1 MRVGLVTKWFNR
13 GQPVVA
19 RQLRSALDELG
30 HETYVLAR
38 PKKERG
44 PMKGRLQRD
53 DVWDQPRVDEAR
65 AYEVTAEEYSS
76 WVAKRGI
83 DAILCDQNYQFAE
96 LATLR
101 RRGVLV
107 IGRFVWE
114 HFTADDL
121 PGARQAY
128 DVVYSFTRCEQ
139 ERYRSFGLE
148 TPYVPW
154 GIHPELL
161 AVESLPR
168 DDGFVQVIFPGG
180 FVGHRKP
187 IEPVVEAFKRTRDRR
202 LRLLV
207 KAQVERKGGADAA
220 RSAAAADDRITFMLS
235 DQPTDEHL
243 RVFTSA
249 DVCLAPSRWEG
260 LGLPLFEATAFG
272 QPVITNDV
280 PPLNEVIEHER
291 NGLLVRSYPN
301 GTAKS
306 GIPAYDPDLGEMATA
321 IERLA
326 DDRERARLAAGA
338 VEVRAE
344 RSWDRTVAGIA
355 QVIERAAASR
365 RAQVAVP

>member
-1 MRVGLVTKWFNR
+1 ADPEGTLRRICEHIELDYSARMLDYHERATDRLRELAKPLAAEGEKRGL
-13 GQPVVA
+13 
-19 RQLRSALDELG
+19 SAES
-30 HETYVLAR
+30 
-38 PKKERG
+38 
-44 PMKGRLQRD
+44 RL
-53 DVWDQPRVDEAR
+53 EAH
-65 AYEVTAEEYSS
+65 AMTAEPPRTYRSGRWRTEMPP
-76 WVAKRGI
+76 
-83 DAILCDQNYQFAE
+83 AE

-114 HFTADDL
+114 HFTADDV

-235 DQPTDEHL
+235 
-243 RVFTSA
+243 
-249 DVCLAPSRWEG
+249 
-260 LGLPLFEATAFG
+260 
-272 QPVITNDV
+272 
-280 PPLNEVIEHER
+280 
-291 NGLLVRSYPN
+291 
-301 GTAKS
+301 
-306 GIPAYDPDLGEMATA
+306 
-321 IERLA
+321 
-326 DDRERARLAAGA
+326 
-338 VEVRAE
+338 
-344 RSWDRTVAGIA
+344 
-355 QVIERAAASR
+355 
-365 RAQVAVP
+365 

>member
-19 RQLRSALDELG
+19 RQLRSALDQLG
-30 HETYVLAR
+30 HETYILAR

-53 DVWDQPRVDEAR
+53 DVWDQPRVDEAK
-65 AYEVTAEEYSS
+65 AYDITGEEYSS
-76 WVAKRGI
+76 WVARRGI
-83 DAILCDQNYQFAE
+83 EAVLCDQNYQFAE
-96 LATLR
+96 LAALR
-101 RRGVLV
+101 RGGVVV

-114 HFTADDL
+114 HFTADHV
-121 PGARQAY
+121 PGAREGF

-139 ERYRSFGLE
+139 ERYRSFGLA

-154 GIHPELL
+154 GVHPELL
-161 AVESLPR
+161 AIEPLAR
-168 DDGFVQVIFPGG
+168 DDGCVQVIFPGG

-187 IEPVVEAFKRTRDRR
+187 IEPVVEAFKRTGNAR

-220 RSAAAADDRITFMLS
+220 RAAASSDERIAFVLE
-235 DQPTDEHL
+235 DQPTEEHL
-243 RVFTSA
+243 RVFAAA

-272 QPVITNDV
+272 QPVITNDI

-291 NGLLVRSYPN
+291 NGILVRSYPN

-306 GIPAYDPDLGEMATA
+306 GIPAYDPDLDEMAAA

-326 DDRERARLAAGA
+326 DEGERERLASGARD
-338 VEVRAE
+338 VRAE
-344 RSWDRTVAGIA
+344 RSWDHTVAGIGEL
-355 QVIERAAASR
+355 IERAAASR

>member
-30 HETYVLAR
+30 HETYILAR

-53 DVWDQPRVDEAR
+53 DIWDQPRVDEAS
-65 AYEVTAEEYSS
+65 AYEVTAQEYAS
-76 WVAKRGI
+76 WVERRGI
-83 DAILCDQNYQFAE
+83 EAILCDQNYQFAE
-96 LATLR
+96 LAALR
-101 RRGVLV
+101 AGGALT

-114 HFTADDL
+114 HFTADDVA
-121 PGARQAY
+121 GAREAF
-128 DVVYSFTRCEQ
+128 DIVYSFTRCEQ
-139 ERYRSFGLE
+139 ERYRGFGLE

-161 AVESLPR
+161 GGEPR
-168 DDGFVQVIFPGG
+168 PREDGFVQVIFPGG

-187 IEPVVEAFKRTRDRR
+187 IEPVVDSFMRTTSPR

-207 KAQVERKGGADAA
+207 KAQVERKDG
-220 RSAAAADDRITFMLS
+220 AAAARKAASRDDRIDFMLS
-235 DQPTDEHL
+235 DQPTGEHL
-243 RVFTSA
+243 REFASV

-272 QPVITNDV
+272 LPVVTNDI

-291 NGLLVRSYPN
+291 NGLLVRSYAN

-306 GIPAYDPDLGEMATA
+306 GIPAYDPDLDEMAEA
-321 IERLA
+321 IQRLPDA
-326 DDRERARLAAGA
+326 GERAPLPPGA
-338 VEVRAE
+338 PEAPQE
-344 RSWDRTVAGIA
+344 
-355 QVIERAAASR
+355 
-365 RAQVAVP
+365 